1 MTKQW
6 YIIQVRSG
14 FEFKVKT
21 SLENKIIIE
30 KKSNSFN
37 VILVPSEDI
46 IEIKSGKKKKIR
58 RKIFPGYILVNMEM
72 NDDSWHFIK
81 KIPMVLGFLGDSS
94 FSPRHIS
101 NNEFDGILLKVKE
114 FIKKPRAKVLFEI
127 GELVRIKDGPFVD
140 FSGIVEEVN
149 YDKNRL
155 VVSVLIFGRSTPVD
169 LDFSQVEKC

>member
-1 MTKQW
+1 
-6 YIIQVRSG
+6 
-14 FEFKVKT
+14 
-21 SLENKIIIE
+21 
-30 KKSNSFN
+30 
-37 VILVPSEDI
+37 
-46 IEIKSGKKKKIR
+46 
-58 RKIFPGYILVNMEM
+58 MEM

-155 VVSVLIFGRSTPVD
+155 VVSVLIFCRSTPVD